1 MAERRPIADEATL
14 LAAADETWRTL
25 AREDWLQ
32 AFSSHLRIG
41 ESGIGES
48 GIGESRA
55 RGSVPVQSA
64 SWSRQE
70 QETVAATNN
79 AVKIDLFHANQEYER
94 RFGRIF
100 IVCASGRSAPEIL
113 ETLRQRMG
121 NDEDT
126 ELHEAAE
133 QQRLITRLRLKKWL
147 SE

>member
-1 MAERRPIADEATL
+1 MAERRPIADETTL
-14 LAAADETWRTL
+14 LAASDETWRTL
-25 AREDWLQ
+25 AREDWME
-32 AFSSHLRIG
+32 AFSSHPR
-41 ESGIGES
+41 IGES

-55 RGSVPVQSA
+55 RGSAPAQSS

-70 QETVAATNN
+70 QENVAATKD
-79 AVKIDLFHANQEYER
+79 AVKVDLLHANKEYER

-100 IVCASGRSAPEIL
+100 IVCANGKSAVEIL